1 MDKLKLEYTLKR
13 HEIPKQAIL
22 DAEGWGTSTYYRKMA
37 GESDWTIEEVNN
49 LIKLGVTLTETIDIF
64 FK

>member
-1 MDKLKLEYTLKR
+1 MDKLKLEYTLKK
-13 HEIPKQAIL
+13 HEVSKQGL
-22 DAEGWGTSTYYRKMA
+22 LNAEKWGTSTYYRKMA

-49 LIKLGVTLTETIDIF
+49 LIGLGVSITEVIDIF

>member
-1 MDKLKLEYTLKR
+1 MDKLKLDYTLKKR
-13 HEIPKQAIL
+13 GIAKQAVL
-22 DAEGWGTSTYYRKMA
+22 EAQGWGTSTYYRKMA

-49 LIKLGVTLTETIDIF
+49 LVGLGVSLTDVIDIF

>member
-1 MDKLKLEYTLKR
+1 MDKLKLEYTLKKR
-13 HEIPKQAIL
+13 GISKQTVL
-22 DAEGWGTSTYYRKMA
+22 NAEDWGTSTYYRKMA

-49 LIKLGVTLTETIDIF
+49 LIGLGVTLTEVIDIF

>member
-1 MDKLKLEYTLKR
+1 MDKLKLEYTLKKR
-13 HEIPKQAIL
+13 GISKQMVL
-22 DAEGWGTSTYYRKMA
+22 NAEDWGTSTYYRKMA

-49 LIKLGVTLTETIDIF
+49 LIGLGVTLTEVIDIF

>member
-1 MDKLKLEYTLKR
+1 MDKLKLEYTLKK
-13 HEIPKQAIL
+13 HGVTKQEIL
-22 DAEGWGTSTYYRKMA
+22 DAENWGTSTYYRKMA

-49 LIKLGVTLTETIDIF
+49 LIGLGVTLTEVIDIF